1 MKNISV
7 FIVDDHNV
15 VIEGISSLLQNIP
28 GILVSGFAWSGSQCI
43 DFLEKNSVDVIL
55 MDISMPDINGLEL
68 CKKVK
73 ETYPEIKVLALSTFD
88 QRSYIN
94 KMMVYGASGYL
105 LKNTTKDEILDAIKI
120 VMNGGTY
127 FSKELQEI
135 ISTSKAE
142 SEKLIILTKREKD
155 ILQLIVEGL
164 TNNEMGEKLFISPDT
179 VDSHRKNLHTKLNV
193 KNTAMLVRY
202 AIENKHIFS

>member
-1 MKNISV
+1 MNVTKV

-28 GILVSGFAWSGSQCI
+28 GILISGFAWSGSQCI
-43 DFLEKNSVDVIL
+43 DFLEKNSVDLIL

-73 ETYPEIKVLALSTFD
+73 EIYPEIKVLALSTFD
-88 QRSYIN
+88 QISYIN

-105 LKNTTKDEILDAIKI
+105 LKNITKDEILDAIKI

-202 AIENKHIFS
+202 AIENKHIFR

>member
-1 MKNISV
+1 MNVTKV

-28 GILVSGFAWSGSQCI
+28 GILISGFAWSGSQCI

-73 ETYPEIKVLALSTFD
+73 EIYPEIKVLALSTFD
-88 QRSYIN
+88 QISYIN

-105 LKNTTKDEILDAIKI
+105 LK
-120 VMNGGTY
+120 G
-127 FSKELQEI
+127 
-135 ISTSKAE
+135 TSKN
-142 SEKLIILTKREKD
+142 S
-155 ILQLIVEGL
+155 
-164 TNNEMGEKLFISPDT
+164 
-179 VDSHRKNLHTKLNV
+179 
-193 KNTAMLVRY
+193 
-202 AIENKHIFS
+202 IFSLNSIL